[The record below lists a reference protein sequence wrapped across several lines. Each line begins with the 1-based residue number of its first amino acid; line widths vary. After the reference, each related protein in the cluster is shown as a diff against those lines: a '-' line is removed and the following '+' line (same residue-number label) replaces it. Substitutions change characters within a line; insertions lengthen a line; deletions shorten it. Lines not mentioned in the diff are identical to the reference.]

1 MKIKVPRLI
10 RWIFKPIELLLRPL
24 WFMLK
29 PLRKLY
35 NTMMEKVEKSIRA
48 ELVYT
53 FVVCLLAAMFIFSIS
68 NSYYRRNNKIATI
81 DYQTDMHRI
90 ANVAVDIVNS
100 INREKYSI
108 NQKEEI
114 EKLIQNKQRN
124 SNEIKI
130 IIVDLD
136 GKAIYKSQ
144 NASESQVDMYNLI
157 KNAMEVKQDQPQ
169 PYEANENSY
178 ETKRKEYVSFY
189 PVNFSDTRAY
199 VIVKGIPQ
207 GQIEYNQTGGT
218 SFVAVLIAIASFVF
232 IFLYLT
238 KNKMAYV
245 ENIANG
251 LMEISKGNLDY
262 RVERSGEDELASLAD
277 NINFMVNE
285 LQVQIEA
292 ERSAERTKNELITNV
307 SHDLRTPLTS
317 VMGYLGLVKD
327 GKYENE
333 QQMIEYLNI
342 AYNKADKLKVLIEDL
357 FEYTKLTNSGI
368 KLNKEIV
375 DINEFVEQLIE
386 EMVPMAEQNN
396 ITMMKE
402 IPNEKV
408 MVNVDVDKCLRVFE
422 NLISNAIKYSEKPG
436 DIWVRIIKKENSVL
450 VCVENK
456 GENISK
462 EDLSKI
468 FDRFYRL
475 EKSRS
480 SSTGG
485 SGLGLAIAKNIVE
498 LHEGNIWAESK
509 NEIISFYVELNLER

>member
-1 MKIKVPRLI
+1 MKIKVPRII
-10 RWIFKPIELLLRPL
+10 RWIFKPIELLLKPI
-24 WFMLK
+24 WFLLK

-35 NTMMEKVEKSIRA
+35 YTMMQKVEKSIRA

-53 FVVCLLAAMFIFSIS
+53 FVLCLLASMFIFSIS
-68 NSYYRRNNKIATI
+68 NSYFRRNNKVAKI
-81 DYQTDMHRI
+81 DYQTDRNRI

-100 INREKYSI
+100 INRGKYSI

-114 EKLIQNKQRN
+114 EKLIENKQKY
-124 SNEIKI
+124 SNEMKI

-136 GKAIYKSQ
+136 GKTIYKSS
-144 NASESQVDMYNLI
+144 NASESQVDIYNLI
-157 KNAMEVKQDQPQ
+157 KNAMEVKENQPQ
-169 PYEANENSY
+169 PIDDNYDSDQ
-178 ETKRKEYVSFY
+178 TQRKEYVSFY

-207 GQIEYNQTGGT
+207 GQIEYSQPNGT
-218 SFVAVLIAIASFVF
+218 SFTAIIVSIASFIF

-238 KNKMAYV
+238 KNKMTYV
-245 ENIANG
+245 ESIANG

-327 GKYENE
+327 GKYQNE
-333 QQMIEYLNI
+333 DQMNEYLNI

-368 KLNKEIV
+368 ELKKEIIA
-375 DINEFVEQLIE
+375 INEFIEQLIE
-386 EMVPMAEQNN
+386 EMVPMAEQND
-396 ITMMKE
+396 ITMIKE
-402 IPNEKV
+402 ISSDKV
-408 MVNVDVDKCLRVFE
+408 MVNVDVDKSLRVFE
-422 NLISNAIKYSEKPG
+422 NLITNAIKYSEKPG
-436 DIWVRIIKKENSVL
+436 EIWIKIIKKENSVL
-450 VCVENK
+450 ICVENK
-456 GENISK
+456 AEDISK

-498 LHEGNIWAESK
+498 LHEGKIWAESE
-509 NEIISFYVELNLER
+509 NELISFYVEFNLEK